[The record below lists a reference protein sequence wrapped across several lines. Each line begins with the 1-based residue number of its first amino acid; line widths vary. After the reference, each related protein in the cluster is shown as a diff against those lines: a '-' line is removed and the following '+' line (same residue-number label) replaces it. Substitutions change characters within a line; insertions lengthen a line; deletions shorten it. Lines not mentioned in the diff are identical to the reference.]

1 MGPRP
6 PCAYPN
12 PWMTIYIR
20 ANEKK
25 SKYITHND
33 SESALLT
40 AIENTADSLSG
51 SNSFARESTAKL
63 ERYKT
68 LSNVSSYLLIT
79 SMIPRASSSSSN
91 GLQLQHNTASSI
103 SDRSN
108 VLMAYLEDKREDVH
122 EILHGLVAKYQQDD
136 IFACDVTELAFRR
149 SPMVLDT
156 RLAWERAVN
165 CEFINT
171 VLWMLGSANMCC
183 VLVAAAI
190 ILPVWWNAGVVV
202 SNLKGILNLHKA
214 CNMYWGLWWPINW
227 NNKHIVSWR

>member
-20 ANEKK
+20 AYRKK
-25 SKYITHND
+25 KVYITHID

-51 SNSFARESTAKL
+51 SNSFARKSTAKL

-68 LSNVSSYLLIT
+68 LSNVSSYLFIT
-79 SMIPRASSSSSN
+79 SMSPRASSSSST

-108 VLMAYLEDKREDVH
+108 VLMAYLEDKREDFH
-122 EILHGLVAKYQQDD
+122 EMLHGLVAKYHQDD

-149 SPMVLDT
+149 SPMADGTSTSLFKEQ
-156 RLAWERAVN
+156 W
-165 CEFINT
+165 
-171 VLWMLGSANMCC
+171 
-183 VLVAAAI
+183 
-190 ILPVWWNAGVVV
+190 
-202 SNLKGILNLHKA
+202 
-214 CNMYWGLWWPINW
+214 
-227 NNKHIVSWR
+227 IVSLSILFYGCWDQRTCVVCWSRQPSFFQFGETPAWWFQIWREFWICIRYTTCIGDCDDLLIGTISL